1 MMKGFAV
8 DENMSNLTCASGD
21 LSASANSS
29 IRNESSSSTHQQQ
42 PTQKKKR
49 NLPGNPGIYIYALI
63 LIKIIIVFLYKNF
76 ISFCFGTLII
86 INLGYIYM

>member
-49 NLPGNPGIYIYALI
+49 NLPGNPGIYNSHLDQNNYCF
-63 LIKIIIVFLYKNF
+63 FLYIK
-76 ISFCFGTLII
+76 T
-86 INLGYIYM
+86 

>member
-1 MMKGFAV
+1 MKGFAV

-49 NLPGNPGIYIYALI
+49 NLPGNPGIYIYIYALI
-63 LIKIIIVFLYKNF
+63 LIKIIIVFF
-76 ISFCFGTLII
+76 
-86 INLGYIYM
+86 YIET